1 MFWVGVLIGLFA
13 GTMIG
18 FLAAGLCG
26 MMARQDP
33 VEELPHFPPERYRL
47 ARRDPNCREFG

>member
-1 MFWVGVLIGLFA
+1 MFWVGVLLGLFA

-33 VEELPHFPPERYRL
+33 MEELRHSSSEQYRL
-47 ARRDPNCREFG
+47 PCRSQNCREWG

>member
-1 MFWVGVLIGLFA
+1 MFWVGVLIGLCA

-33 VEELPHFPPERYRL
+33 MEESRNSLPDQYRL
-47 ARRDPNCREFG
+47 QCRDQNCREWG

>member
-26 MMARQDP
+26 MMARQDS
-33 VEELPHFPPERYRL
+33 VEELPHFPSERYRL
-47 ARRDPNCREFG
+47 QCRDPNCREYS